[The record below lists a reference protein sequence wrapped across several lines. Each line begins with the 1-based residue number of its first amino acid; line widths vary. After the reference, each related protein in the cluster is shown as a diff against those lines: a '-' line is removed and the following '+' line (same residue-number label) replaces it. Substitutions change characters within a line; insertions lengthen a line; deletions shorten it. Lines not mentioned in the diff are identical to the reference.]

1 MVLHSSVGKYKDIR
15 QNILT
20 ALFLLS
26 YCLVNSKDRLA
37 FQEKTTTTTTNK
49 QDFCFESGWLAAG
62 VNQKL

>member
-20 ALFLLS
+20 AFSLLS

-37 FQEKTTTTTTNK
+37 FQEKTPKQQQTNRI
-49 QDFCFESGWLAAG
+49 SVLSLGGWQQ
-62 VNQKL
+62 V